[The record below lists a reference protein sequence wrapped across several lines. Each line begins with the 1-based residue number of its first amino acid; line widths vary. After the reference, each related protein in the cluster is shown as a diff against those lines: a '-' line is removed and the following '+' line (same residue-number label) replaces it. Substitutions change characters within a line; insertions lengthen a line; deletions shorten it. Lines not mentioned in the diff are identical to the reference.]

1 MSSNQQNDD
10 QEFRGEYNHI
20 KSDVKR
26 VVITNVPIILL
37 LAGLYFANQKYG
49 FLIYKHFH
57 APITPC
63 KTSQPLVY

>member
-26 VVITNVPIILL
+26 VVITNVLIILL

-49 FLIYKHFH
+49 FLNNLQKLF
-57 APITPC
+57 
-63 KTSQPLVY
+63 